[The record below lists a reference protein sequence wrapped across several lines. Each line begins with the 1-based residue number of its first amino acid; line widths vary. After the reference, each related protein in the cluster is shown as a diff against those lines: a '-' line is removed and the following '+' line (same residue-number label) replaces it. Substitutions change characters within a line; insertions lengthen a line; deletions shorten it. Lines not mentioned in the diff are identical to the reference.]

1 MSDAPPKLLPHYQHQ
16 PAQVKKQ
23 VLQGKNCFAILSF
36 PRRSLCS
43 LILQKWFSI
52 VGAIFTHQS
61 EGHTKSWSSR
71 RSQYSSTTDTQET
84 LNSFRNIR
92 LQKLE
97 TEKKRQLLEC
107 VLAQSHT
114 ASLPWSPTLQSAE
127 EKVRHSL
134 SRWSIFYFISF
145 FLQFVASGIVYCRLF
160 KPDLNKDVDI
170 FLWSF
175 LYPPSSSMLAA

>member
-97 TEKKRQLLEC
+97 TEE
-107 VLAQSHT
+107 T
-114 ASLPWSPTLQSAE
+114 AAWMCSGTVS
-127 EKVRHSL
+127 HSL
-134 SRWSIFYFISF
+134 SSLVPYTAKCRGKSKALIEQMVNILFYFLFSPVCSLRHCL
-145 FLQFVASGIVYCRLF
+145 LQTFQTRSE
-160 KPDLNKDVDI
+160 
-170 FLWSF
+170 
-175 LYPPSSSMLAA
+175 